1 MLKALGVAEHGRCLR
16 GARGFTLVE
25 GLVVLVIIAVLAL
38 FGLPQL
44 FRMLARSQLE
54 QTARQTQVLLHKA
67 RHQAI
72 RLQVPTVVRPDGTTI
87 VGFVDQ
93 NEDRIRD
100 AGEESVGQVSLAS
113 QVIMAEPPAA
123 VSFASNGSADFE
135 GGVTDFGFSNERGEA
150 VLVRVKVTGL
160 TEMIRSW

>member
-1 MLKALGVAEHGRCLR
+1 MVAQERCLR

-25 GLVVLVIIAVLAL
+25 GLIVLAIVFVLITFGMPAL
-38 FGLPQL
+38 FEI
-44 FRMLARSQLE
+44 LARSQLE
-54 QTARQTQVLLHKA
+54 QTARQTQTLLAKA

-87 VGFVDQ
+87 VGFVDAD
-93 NEDRIRD
+93 EDQVFD

-113 QVIMAEPPAA
+113 QVKMVPPAPA
-123 VSFASNGSADFE
+123 VSFATNGSADF
-135 GGVTDFGFSNERGEA
+135 GGGGTDFGFANERGEA
-150 VLVRVKVTGL
+150 VQVRVKVTGL